1 MKEGIW
7 AYFTLFSSVF
17 SLHFHY
23 NSGISIVVLIFVIA
37 VT

>member
-1 MKEGIW
+1 MKDGIW

-23 NSGISIVVLIFVIA
+23 NSGSQLLYSYLLSL
-37 VT
+37 